1 MQKLIWVLK
10 IWGFFEKGLG
20 FLILWKFSSKFWLGC
35 VPFDICVF
43 VLALCGIL
51 IMYWGIFTY
60 VHTFFIYVVLY
71 CMLSVW
77 QNVLVTFLCWI
88 GLKWVPLLGFTLDW
102 TCVTCFGQ
110 WMCVLHTLTKLCVN
124 AMPCIHYAH
133 TGHPLGTP
141 YASPTALTCISSCT
155 HMHSTDTHA
164 QSCSSCI
171 MLIFTCFNAYSKLF

>member
-20 FLILWKFSSKFWLGC
+20 FLILWKFSSKFLLGC

-133 TGHPLGTP
+133 WPSSRHTL
-141 YASPTALTCISSCT
+141 CITYCT
-155 HMHSTDTHA
+155 HMHQLMHTHA
-164 QSCSSCI
+164 QHRHTCTI
-171 MLIFTCFNAYSKLF
+171 MFFMHYAYIYMF